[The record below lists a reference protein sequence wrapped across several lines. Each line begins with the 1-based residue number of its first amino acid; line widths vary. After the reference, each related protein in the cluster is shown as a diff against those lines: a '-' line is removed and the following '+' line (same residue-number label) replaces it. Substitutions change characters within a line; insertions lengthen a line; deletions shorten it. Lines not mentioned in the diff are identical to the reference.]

1 MLEERLGL
9 LRRIYHLGY
18 AVQSLDDAEAFYRE
32 RFGVRTS
39 EPEEVPEQGIRTV
52 MFDVGESRIELLE
65 PTYPDSPVGKFL
77 QKNGEGFHHVAFEVD
92 DLPAALADLARDGV
106 DLIDE
111 EPRIGAGGTRMAFI
125 HPKGAFGVLTELC
138 EHPEHPAQ
146 DAEEGGG

>member
-1 MLEERLGL
+1 M

-18 AVQSLDDAEAFYRE
+18 AVHSLEEAANFYRDH
-32 RFGVRTS
+32 FGAKIS

-65 PTYPDSPVGKFL
+65 PTGPDTPVGKFL
-77 QKNGEGFHHVAFEVD
+77 AKQGEGFHHVAFEVD
-92 DLPAALADLARDGV
+92 DLDSALKDLSREGV

-111 EPRIGAGGTRMAFI
+111 EPRIGAGGIRMAFI

-138 EHPEHPAQ
+138 EHPNG
-146 DAEEGGG
+146 EGN

>member
-1 MLEERLGL
+1 M

-18 AVQSLDDAEAFYRE
+18 AVRSLEDAADFYRE
-32 RFGVRTS
+32 HFGVEVS
-39 EPEEVPEQGIRTV
+39 EPEEIPEQGIRTV

-65 PTYPDSPVGKFL
+65 PTSPESPVGKFL
-77 QKNGEGFHHVAFEVD
+77 DKSGEGFHHVAFEVE
-92 DLPAALADLARDGV
+92 DLASSLRELARDGV

-138 EHPEHPAQ
+138 EHPIQHG
-146 DAEEGGG
+146 EG

>member
-1 MLEERLGL
+1 M

-18 AVQSLDDAEAFYRE
+18 AVHSLEDAADFYRE
-32 RFGVRTS
+32 HFGAEIS

-65 PTYPDSPVGKFL
+65 PTGPDSPVGKFL
-77 QKNGEGFHHVAFEVD
+77 DKSGEGFHHVAFEVE
-92 DLPAALADLARDGV
+92 DLAGSLRDLARDGV

-138 EHPEHPAQ
+138 EHPRHATRG
-146 DAEEGGG
+146 AGEGKD

>member
-1 MLEERLGL
+1 L

-18 AVQSLDDAEAFYRE
+18 AVRSLEDAADLYRE
-32 RFGVRTS
+32 HFGAEIS

-65 PTYPDSPVGKFL
+65 PTGPDSPVGKFL
-77 QKNGEGFHHVAFEVD
+77 DKSGEGFHHVAFEVE
-92 DLPAALADLARDGV
+92 DLASSLRELARDGV

-138 EHPEHPAQ
+138 EPPKSREKS
-146 DAEEGGG
+146 